1 MTRYLSLA
9 EFWYLAEHVTGIN
22 AATLIKASRVELA
35 DSALH
40 APQAG
45 FGDTDFYPDAYDK
58 AAVLAC
64 RIAWNHPLPDG
75 NKRAAWACLV
85 LFIDLNDG
93 SWNDEHPD
101 TDDAVEA
108 MLAVAAREVDEQRSP
123 TGFANVSPS
132 EPERRMP
139 PNNPEPEGSSSLHR
153 AGKVSTPP
161 TTLGGH
167 SIIALSE
174 SRRDSARSARTRAG
188 WPAMYCLAGSGHR
201 TTLSLDF
208 DELVALTDQ
217 LLEVAAEHRPL
228 CYVTDHPQR
237 SVERDAVGHQR

>member
-45 FGDTDFYPDAYDK
+45 FGNTDFYPDVYDK
-58 AAVLAC
+58 AGVLAC

-85 LFIDLNDG
+85 LFIDLNAGHGMTSIPTSRTLSRQCSQLRHIVRSTKPG
-93 SWNDEHPD
+93 S
-101 TDDAVEA
+101 
-108 MLAVAAREVDEQRSP
+108 L
-123 TGFANVSPS
+123 TGFANESPF

-139 PNNPEPEGSSSLHR
+139 PNNPEPERSSSRCIAGELCRQGAPSGSPRMPEVR
-153 AGKVSTPP
+153 APGSVTEVPHQDATAVHGHESLSAVVSP
-161 TTLGGH
+161 TLVH
-167 SIIALSE
+167 STQ
-174 SRRDSARSARTRAG
+174 SA
-188 WPAMYCLAGSGHR
+188 
-201 TTLSLDF
+201 
-208 DELVALTDQ
+208 
-217 LLEVAAEHRPL
+217 
-228 CYVTDHPQR
+228 
-237 SVERDAVGHQR
+237 